1 MQKLDTEMKHE
12 EIKKLIQTNLKIFK
26 ENIKIL
32 FSSTIDQ
39 IGQNM
44 IKTEFLNNFVIK
56 EMNKGKFEEIEEEC
70 EQNDSD
76 SNSIT
81 ITNNVG

>member
-1 MQKLDTEMKHE
+1 MKNE
-12 EIKKLIQTNLKIFK
+12 EIKKLIHTNIKIFK

-32 FSSTIDQ
+32 FNSTIDQ

-44 IKTEFLNNFVIK
+44 IKAEFLNNFIIK
-56 EMNKGKFEEIEEEC
+56 EMNKGKFDEIEEEC

-76 SNSIT
+76 SHSIT
-81 ITNNVG
+81 MTNNVG